1 MIDDKKRKFR
11 VILEDCP
18 VIAAVKDE
26 TGLKECLYS
35 ESQIIFLLF
44 GDICSVGRYVEI
56 AKSAGKMVFVHMD
69 LINGLGNKEVAVD
82 FIREHT
88 GVDGIISTKPQLVK
102 RAKELGLFGILRI
115 FVIDSMAFGNIEK
128 QCASLVPDAVEILP
142 GLMPKIIKKLCSTV
156 NVPIIAGGLI
166 SDKED
171 VMNALTAGAVAISVT
186 NQRGLSFPKM
196 GKQKIMENTNKCLQK

>member
-156 NVPIIAGGLI
+156 TVPIIAGGLI

-171 VMNALTAGAVAISVT
+171 VMNALNAGAVAISVT
-186 NQRGLSFPKM
+186 NQRVWFM
-196 GKQKIMENTNKCLQK
+196 

>member
-88 GVDGIISTKPQLVK
+88 GVDGIISTKHQLVK

-171 VMNALTAGAVAISVT
+171 VMNALNAGAVAISVT
-186 NQRGLSFPKM
+186 NQRVWFM
-196 GKQKIMENTNKCLQK
+196 

>member
-1 MIDDKKRKFR
+1 MFDDKKRKFR

-69 LINGLGNKEVAVD
+69 LINGLGNKEGAVD

-171 VMNALTAGAVAISVT
+171 VMNALNAGAVAISVT
-186 NQRGLSFPKM
+186 NQRVWFM
-196 GKQKIMENTNKCLQK
+196 

>member
-1 MIDDKKRKFR
+1 M
-11 VILEDCP
+11 ILEDCP

-186 NQRGLSFPKM
+186 NQRVWFM
-196 GKQKIMENTNKCLQK
+196 

>member
-88 GVDGIISTKPQLVK
+88 GVDGIISTKPPLVK

-171 VMNALTAGAVAISVT
+171 VMNALNAGAVAISVT
-186 NQRGLSFPKM
+186 NQRVWFM
-196 GKQKIMENTNKCLQK
+196 

>member
-156 NVPIIAGGLI
+156 NVPSIAGGLI

-186 NQRGLSFPKM
+186 NQRVWFM
-196 GKQKIMENTNKCLQK
+196 

>member
-56 AKSAGKMVFVHMD
+56 AKSTGKMVFVHMD

-186 NQRGLSFPKM
+186 NQRVWFM
-196 GKQKIMENTNKCLQK
+196 

>member
-35 ESQIIFLLF
+35 EIQIIFLLF

-171 VMNALTAGAVAISVT
+171 VMNALNAGAVAISVT
-186 NQRGLSFPKM
+186 NQRVWFM
-196 GKQKIMENTNKCLQK
+196 

>member
-142 GLMPKIIKKLCSTV
+142 GLMPKISKKLCSTV

-186 NQRGLSFPKM
+186 NQRVWFM
-196 GKQKIMENTNKCLQK
+196 

>member
-88 GVDGIISTKPQLVK
+88 GVDGIISTKHQLVK

-186 NQRGLSFPKM
+186 NQRVWFM
-196 GKQKIMENTNKCLQK
+196 

>member
-128 QCASLVPDAVEILP
+128 NVAALVPAAGVLLP

-171 VMNALTAGAVAISVT
+171 VMNALNAGAVAISVT
-186 NQRGLSFPKM
+186 NQRVWFM
-196 GKQKIMENTNKCLQK
+196 

>member
-82 FIREHT
+82 FIRERT

-171 VMNALTAGAVAISVT
+171 VMNALNAGAVAISVT
-186 NQRGLSFPKM
+186 NQRVWFM
-196 GKQKIMENTNKCLQK
+196 

>member
-88 GVDGIISTKPQLVK
+88 GVDGIISTKPRLVK

-186 NQRGLSFPKM
+186 NQRVWFM
-196 GKQKIMENTNKCLQK
+196 

>member
-11 VILEDCP
+11 IILEYCP

-88 GVDGIISTKPQLVK
+88 GVDGIISTKPQRVK

-171 VMNALTAGAVAISVT
+171 VMNALNAGAVAISVT
-186 NQRGLSFPKM
+186 NQRVWFM
-196 GKQKIMENTNKCLQK
+196 

>member
-11 VILEDCP
+11 IILEDCP

-115 FVIDSMAFGNIEK
+115 FVIDSMAFGNIEN

-171 VMNALTAGAVAISVT
+171 VMNALNAGAVAISVT
-186 NQRGLSFPKM
+186 NQRVWFM
-196 GKQKIMENTNKCLQK
+196 

>member
-11 VILEDCP
+11 IILEDCP

-142 GLMPKIIKKLCSTV
+142 GLMTKIIKKLCSTV

-171 VMNALTAGAVAISVT
+171 VMNALNAGAVAISVT
-186 NQRGLSFPKM
+186 NQRVWFM
-196 GKQKIMENTNKCLQK
+196 

>member
-88 GVDGIISTKPQLVK
+88 GVDGVISTKPQLVK

-186 NQRGLSFPKM
+186 NQRVWFM
-196 GKQKIMENTNKCLQK
+196 

>member
-166 SDKED
+166 SEKEE
-171 VMNALTAGAVAISVT
+171 VMNALNAGAVAISVT
-186 NQRGLSFPKM
+186 NQRVWFM
-196 GKQKIMENTNKCLQK
+196 

>member
-11 VILEDCP
+11 IILEDCP

-156 NVPIIAGGLI
+156 NVPIIAGGLS

-171 VMNALTAGAVAISVT
+171 VMNALNAGAVAISVT
-186 NQRGLSFPKM
+186 NQRVWFM
-196 GKQKIMENTNKCLQK
+196 

>member
-11 VILEDCP
+11 IILEDCP

-102 RAKELGLFGILRI
+102 RAKELGQY
-115 FVIDSMAFGNIEK
+115 N
-128 QCASLVPDAVEILP
+128 
-142 GLMPKIIKKLCSTV
+142 
-156 NVPIIAGGLI
+156 
-166 SDKED
+166 
-171 VMNALTAGAVAISVT
+171 
-186 NQRGLSFPKM
+186 NQNNYF
-196 GKQKIMENTNKCLQK
+196 I

>member
-11 VILEDCP
+11 IILEDCP

-56 AKSAGKMVFVHMD
+56 AKSAGKMVFVPMD

-171 VMNALTAGAVAISVT
+171 VMNALNAGAVAISVT
-186 NQRGLSFPKM
+186 NQRVWFM
-196 GKQKIMENTNKCLQK
+196 

>member
-142 GLMPKIIKKLCSTV
+142 GLMPKIITKLCSTV

-171 VMNALTAGAVAISVT
+171 VMNALNAGAVAISVT
-186 NQRGLSFPKM
+186 NQRVWFM
-196 GKQKIMENTNKCLQK
+196 

>member
-56 AKSAGKMVFVHMD
+56 AKSSGKMVFVHMD

-171 VMNALTAGAVAISVT
+171 VMNALNAGAVAISVT
-186 NQRGLSFPKM
+186 NQRVWFM
-196 GKQKIMENTNKCLQK
+196 

>member
-1 MIDDKKRKFR
+1 MIDDKKMKFR
-11 VILEDCP
+11 IILEDCP

-171 VMNALTAGAVAISVT
+171 VMNALNAGAVAISVT
-186 NQRGLSFPKM
+186 NQRVWFM
-196 GKQKIMENTNKCLQK
+196 

>member
-69 LINGLGNKEVAVD
+69 LINGLGNIEVAVD

-186 NQRGLSFPKM
+186 NQRVWFM
-196 GKQKIMENTNKCLQK
+196 

>member
-171 VMNALTAGAVAISVT
+171 VMNALHAGAVAISVT
-186 NQRGLSFPKM
+186 NQRVWFM
-196 GKQKIMENTNKCLQK
+196 

>member
-88 GVDGIISTKPQLVK
+88 GVDGINSTKPQLVK

-171 VMNALTAGAVAISVT
+171 VMNALNAGAVAISVT
-186 NQRGLSFPKM
+186 NQRVWFM
-196 GKQKIMENTNKCLQK
+196 

>member
-142 GLMPKIIKKLCSTV
+142 GLMPKIIKKLCNTV

-186 NQRGLSFPKM
+186 NQRVWFM
-196 GKQKIMENTNKCLQK
+196 

>member
-69 LINGLGNKEVAVD
+69 LIGGLGNKEVAVD

-115 FVIDSMAFGNIEK
+115 FAIDSMAFGNIEK

-171 VMNALTAGAVAISVT
+171 VMNALNAGAVAISVT
-186 NQRGLSFPKM
+186 NQRVWFM
-196 GKQKIMENTNKCLQK
+196 

>member
-18 VIAAVKDE
+18 VIAAVKEE

-171 VMNALTAGAVAISVT
+171 VMNALNAGAVAISVT
-186 NQRGLSFPKM
+186 NQRVWFM
-196 GKQKIMENTNKCLQK
+196 

>member
-166 SDKED
+166 SDKEE
-171 VMNALTAGAVAISVT
+171 VMNALNAGAVAISVT
-186 NQRGLSFPKM
+186 NQRVWFM
-196 GKQKIMENTNKCLQK
+196 

>member
-11 VILEDCP
+11 VILEECP

-171 VMNALTAGAVAISVT
+171 VMNALNAGAVAISVT
-186 NQRGLSFPKM
+186 NQRVWFM
-196 GKQKIMENTNKCLQK
+196 

>member
-11 VILEDCP
+11 IILEDCP

-128 QCASLVPDAVEILP
+128 QCASLVPDVVEILP

-171 VMNALTAGAVAISVT
+171 VMNALNAGAVAISVT
-186 NQRGLSFPKM
+186 NQRVWFM
-196 GKQKIMENTNKCLQK
+196 

>member
-115 FVIDSMAFGNIEK
+115 FVIDSMALGNIEK

-171 VMNALTAGAVAISVT
+171 VMNALNAGAVAISVT
-186 NQRGLSFPKM
+186 NQRVWFM
-196 GKQKIMENTNKCLQK
+196 

>member
-11 VILEDCP
+11 IILEDCP

-166 SDKED
+166 SNKED
-171 VMNALTAGAVAISVT
+171 VMNALNAGAVAISVT
-186 NQRGLSFPKM
+186 NQRVWFM
-196 GKQKIMENTNKCLQK
+196 

>member
-82 FIREHT
+82 FIRENT

-171 VMNALTAGAVAISVT
+171 VMNALNAGAVAISVT
-186 NQRGLSFPKM
+186 NQRVWFM
-196 GKQKIMENTNKCLQK
+196 